1 MPSTKKAPTEKTLLD
16 IRCPFQV
23 NSKKGFIYKCNRLCV
38 RVYPGSSGETWCGMC
53 KKNFN
58 FEVADDNSFKSF
70 IKVQK
75 SNPSKINIINTRE
88 AKQKVELTTKK

>member
-1 MPSTKKAPTEKTLLD
+1 MPSTKKAQTERTLLD

-23 NSKKGFIYKCNRLCV
+23 NSKKGFKYKCNRLCV
-38 RVYPGSSGETWCGMC
+38 RVYPGSAGQTWCAMC

-58 FEVADDNSFKSF
+58 FEVADDNSLKSF

-75 SNPSKINIINTRE
+75 STPNKINIINTRE
-88 AKQKVELTTKK
+88 AEQKVELTTNK